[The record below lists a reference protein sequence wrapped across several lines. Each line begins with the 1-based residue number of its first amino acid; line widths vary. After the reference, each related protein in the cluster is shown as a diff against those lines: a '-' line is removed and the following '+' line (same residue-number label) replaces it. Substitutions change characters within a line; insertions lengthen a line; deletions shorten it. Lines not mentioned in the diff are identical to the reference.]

1 MNILIVIKLV
11 LKNKSLNIRSNKYKL
26 EKVEVKNRNSL
37 SLKKIN
43 RKKKVKLK
51 HQFKSEEIDNKTHL
65 DKNKRMSLNKKEYL
79 HNSINIKFKS
89 LNERDIIMKNTDL
102 FSRDFKIRMKNKEIK
117 NGIKMKIDKYQ
128 KIFNLV
134 DRNNTGILS
143 TKNLNLSL
151 LSNEQLE
158 LLTPFLIELQKK
170 RRDMNFKEFCILID
184 RDLTSKFSYDN

>member
-1 MNILIVIKLV
+1 
-11 LKNKSLNIRSNKYKL
+11 
-26 EKVEVKNRNSL
+26 
-37 SLKKIN
+37 
-43 RKKKVKLK
+43 
-51 HQFKSEEIDNKTHL
+51 
-65 DKNKRMSLNKKEYL
+65 MSLNKKEYL

>member
-1 MNILIVIKLV
+1 MQ
-11 LKNKSLNIRSNKYKL
+11 NKSFNISCNKYKL

-37 SLKKIN
+37 SLKRIN

>member
-11 LKNKSLNIRSNKYKL
+11 LKNKSLNISSNKYKL

-51 HQFKSEEIDNKTHL
+51 QQFKSEEIDNKIHL
-65 DKNKRMSLNKKEYL
+65 DKNKRMSLNKKEDF
-79 HNSINIKFKS
+79 HHSINIRFKS

>member
-1 MNILIVIKLV
+1 
-11 LKNKSLNIRSNKYKL
+11 
-26 EKVEVKNRNSL
+26 
-37 SLKKIN
+37 
-43 RKKKVKLK
+43 
-51 HQFKSEEIDNKTHL
+51 
-65 DKNKRMSLNKKEYL
+65 MSLNKKEDF
-79 HNSINIKFKS
+79 HHSINIRFKS